1 MNVKR
6 FFARTSREAMAQI
19 RAELGEDAVVLKT
32 RKVNNGVE
40 IMAMADGAE
49 IDEGQALAVAPMRA
63 GAARPSAAAT
73 AAATAAAAASRP
85 AARVRPPFEE
95 RVAANRESPAAVAS
109 ARLRRSVE
117 GAATAEPDDAVHA
130 PAAQGRAPGRSMST
144 LTFQQFVRDRLAL
157 RKGDARADAREHE
170 HEHEPHLAVPDETAF
185 GPSDDE
191 ADAGLLVHPAPA
203 PTRHAVRVGDR
214 ADIVAV
220 RQELLAAQAS
230 TAPAAMPA
238 MQAVPMA
245 AAQPVPMIDPAVA
258 MAAAAGPS
266 AVPAA
271 PMVTPMPVGMA
282 VPAPMATSAPSASS
296 VPPAPMMPA
305 MPASPVMPA
314 GFAAPAAPVVPAA
327 PAMPTAASM
336 LMAESSAAVPV
347 VSVPVAGASLA
358 SDPTVPSLVDMLRP
372 STPAPGADVLSQLRE
387 MRGLISSQLSSLAMH
402 SDLQRDPVRT
412 QLLRSLL
419 GYGFSPLLVRKL
431 IARMPSDYGET
442 QAREWAGSS
451 LARLVRGVEPG
462 QTLLDKGGIYAMT
475 GPTGVG
481 KTTTTAK
488 IAAQFALRHGVG
500 SIGLLTVDAYR
511 IGAQDQLRTFGR
523 LLGVPVHVVHDATGL
538 AEFMNIFMNKK
549 LVLIDT
555 VGVGQRDE
563 RVSELLASLASA
575 SINRLLVLNAAAQV
589 ETLDDV
595 VGAYRAD
602 ARTGVI
608 VSKLDEAVKLGG
620 VVDCLIRHRLPL
632 VGMADGQRVP
642 EDWHFPDPAEL
653 VRRAMTLPAN
663 PIFDLDDNE
672 MTLLLDAATVRSSPA
687 DTSGAR
693 RV

>member
-6 FFARTSREAMAQI
+6 FFARTSREAMARI

-32 RKVNNGVE
+32 RKVSNGVE

-49 IDEGQALAVAPMRA
+49 IDEGQALAVAPARTGA
-63 GAARPSAAAT
+63 SVDAGAGVGAARET
-73 AAATAAAAASRP
+73 AVSRP
-85 AARVRPPFEE
+85 AAR
-95 RVAANRESPAAVAS
+95 
-109 ARLRRSVE
+109 
-117 GAATAEPDDAVHA
+117 
-130 PAAQGRAPGRSMST
+130 GRAPFEQRVAGDRGDAVAASAGSAGQGTAPAKPMST

-157 RKGDARADAREHE
+157 RKADARAMARDRDD
-170 HEHEPHLAVPDETAF
+170 EPYLVSVADTGFES
-185 GPSDDE
+185 SDDD
-191 ADAGLLVHPAPA
+191 AGAGLLVHPAAA
-203 PTRHAVRVGDR
+203 PTLPAARRGDR
-214 ADIVAV
+214 SRIAAHPEPAARYSAPPASAPSQAVPVPSLTMQVPSSPAMPVAEPALSASPV
-220 RQELLAAQAS
+220 AEAAPSPEMPVAAAMPS
-230 TAPAAMPA
+230 PAAMPSFSG
-238 MQAVPMA
+238 MPSPAVMSSPAVMPVAAVTGSVPVASMGA
-245 AAQPVPMIDPAVA
+245 AASVAPA
-258 MAAAAGPS
+258 
-266 AVPAA
+266 
-271 PMVTPMPVGMA
+271 
-282 VPAPMATSAPSASS
+282 
-296 VPPAPMMPA
+296 
-305 MPASPVMPA
+305 
-314 GFAAPAAPVVPAA
+314 AAPASVAAEVSAIPAA
-327 PAMPTAASM
+327 PAIPTAASM
-336 LMAESSAAVPV
+336 LVAASPAAEPS
-347 VSVPVAGASLA
+347 
-358 SDPTVPSLVDMLRP
+358 VPSLVDMLRP
-372 STPAPGADVLSQLRE
+372 PAPMPGAEVLSQLRE

-402 SDLQRDPVRT
+402 NDLQRDPVRT
-412 QLLRSLL
+412 QLLRGLL

-431 IARMPSDYGET
+431 IARLPSDYGES
-442 QAREWAGSS
+442 QARDWAASS
-451 LARLVRGVEPG
+451 LARLVRIVEPG
-462 QTLLDKGGIYAMT
+462 RTLLDKGGIYAMT

-595 VGAYRAD
+595 VRAYRAD

-620 VVDCLIRHRLPL
+620 VADCLIRHRLPL

-672 MTLLLDAATVRSSPA
+672 MTLLLDAAAARPA
-687 DTSGAR
+687 SAATNGALG
-693 RV
+693 V

>member
-6 FFARTSREAMAQI
+6 FFARTSREAMARI

-40 IMAMADGAE
+40 IMAMADGGE
-49 IDEGQALAVAPMRA
+49 IDDGQALAVAPMRTGADA
-63 GAARPSAAAT
+63 GAAREAAVP
-73 AAATAAAAASRP
+73 RP
-85 AARVRPPFEE
+85 AAR
-95 RVAANRESPAAVAS
+95 
-109 ARLRRSVE
+109 
-117 GAATAEPDDAVHA
+117 
-130 PAAQGRAPGRSMST
+130 GRAPFEQRVAEDRGDAVAAAAGSAGQGAAPAKPMST

-157 RKGDARADAREHE
+157 RKADGRGAARDRGE
-170 HEHEPHLAVPDETAF
+170 EPHLVSVADTGFE
-185 GPSDDE
+185 PSDD
-191 ADAGLLVHPAPA
+191 DAGTGLLVHPAVAPSRPA
-203 PTRHAVRVGDR
+203 AHRADR
-214 ADIVAV
+214 APISNMHAEPVARSSV
-220 RQELLAAQAS
+220 PPMRAGAMPVPPQAMPIPS
-230 TAPAAMPA
+230 SQVMSAGEPAPAASSVAGAMAAPEMPVAAA
-238 MQAVPMA
+238 MPPVSAAPVASAMGVPPMGMSPMGMSPMA
-245 AAQPVPMIDPAVA
+245 AMVP
-258 MAAAAGPS
+258 

-271 PMVTPMPVGMA
+271 ASVPGATA
-282 VPAPMATSAPSASS
+282 VPTVAGIPAVAVPTAAAVSGAIAT
-296 VPPAPMMPA
+296 PAMLTTPA
-305 MPASPVMPA
+305 MPA
-314 GFAAPAAPVVPAA
+314 
-327 PAMPTAASM
+327 AASM
-336 LMAESSAAVPV
+336 LVAASP
-347 VSVPVAGASLA
+347 AGEPS
-358 SDPTVPSLVDMLRP
+358 VPSLVDMLRP
-372 STPAPGADVLSQLRE
+372 STPVPGAEVLSQLRE

-402 SDLQRDPVRT
+402 TDLQRDPVRT

-431 IARMPSDYGET
+431 IARLPSDYGES
-442 QAREWAGSS
+442 QARDWAASS
-451 LARLVRGVEPG
+451 LARLVRVVESG

-563 RVSELLASLASA
+563 RVSGLLASLASA
-575 SINRLLVLNAAAQV
+575 SIKRLLVLNAAAQV

-595 VGAYRAD
+595 VRAYRAD

-620 VVDCLIRHRLPL
+620 VADCLIRHRLPL
-632 VGMADGQRVP
+632 AGMADGQRVP

-672 MTLLLDAATVRSSPA
+672 MTLLLDAAAGRPA
-687 DTSGAR
+687 SAAANGALG
-693 RV
+693 V